1 MEDTNTIEREISSV
15 RSEIRREQ
23 NELSRDPIGPPNPA
37 IAAEIN
43 ANERTLKTL
52 EQKEERT
59 NEYEQSHG
67 FGY

>member
-23 NELSRDPIGPPNPA
+23 NELSRDPVGPANPA
-37 IAAEIN
+37 FAAELN
-43 ANERTLKTL
+43 ANERTLSRL
-52 EQKEERT
+52 EQREDRV

>member
-1 MEDTNTIEREISSV
+1 MEDTNTIERDISSV

-23 NELSRDPIGPPNPA
+23 NELSRDPIGPPNPT
-37 IAAEIN
+37 IAAELN

-52 EQKEERT
+52 EQKEERA
-59 NEYEQSHG
+59 NEYDQSHG

>member
-1 MEDTNTIEREISSV
+1 MEDTNTIEQDISSV

-23 NELSRDPIGPPNPA
+23 NELSRDPVGPPNPA
-37 IAAEIN
+37 IAAELT
-43 ANERTLKTL
+43 ANERTLTRL
-52 EQKEERT
+52 EQKEDRA

>member
-15 RSEIRREQ
+15 RSEIRSEQ
-23 NELSRDPIGPPNPA
+23 NELSRDPVGPANPA
-37 IAAEIN
+37 IVAELN
-43 ANERTLKTL
+43 ANECTLSRL
-52 EQKEERT
+52 EQKEERA

>member
-23 NELSRDPIGPPNPA
+23 NELSRDPIGPSNPT

-52 EQKEERT
+52 EQKEERA

>member
-1 MEDTNTIEREISSV
+1 MEDTNTIERDISSV
-15 RSEIRREQ
+15 RGEIRREQ
-23 NELSRDPIGPPNPA
+23 NELSRDPVGPPNPV

-52 EQKEERT
+52 EQKEERA
-59 NEYEQSHG
+59 NEYEQAHG

>member
-1 MEDTNTIEREISSV
+1 MEDTNTIERDISSV

-23 NELSRDPIGPPNPA
+23 NELSRDLVGPPNPV
-37 IAAEIN
+37 IEAELN
-43 ANERTLKTL
+43 ANERALNRL
-52 EQKEERT
+52 EQKEDRA

>member
-37 IAAEIN
+37 IAAE
-43 ANERTLKTL
+43 T
-52 EQKEERT
+52 QC
-59 NEYEQSHG
+59 Q
-67 FGY
+67 

>member
-1 MEDTNTIEREISSV
+1 MEDTNTIERDISSV

-37 IAAEIN
+37 IATELN

-52 EQKEERT
+52 EQKEERA